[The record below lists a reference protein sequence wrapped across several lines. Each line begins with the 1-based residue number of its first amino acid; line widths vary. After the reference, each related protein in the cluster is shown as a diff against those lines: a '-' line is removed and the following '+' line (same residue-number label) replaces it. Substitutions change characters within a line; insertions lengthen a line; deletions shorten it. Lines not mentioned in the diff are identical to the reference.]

1 MVRELTLIY
10 PLKVLGSRKVRFGQ
24 YSNLFYFATV
34 NIFVIF
40 NNRNCV
46 NEFIMNSEEETVAKY
61 IMQNPINLS
70 TIEVAN
76 SCIQCFQFT
85 RKSNITVFQAMLY
98 MRIYRNCAPEESDGI
113 DGGDS
118 QVATALLVQMAYSLG
133 LNREPDKF
141 DVCNDEKVNH
151 LGRKMWSF

>member
-1 MVRELTLIY
+1 
-10 PLKVLGSRKVRFGQ
+10 
-24 YSNLFYFATV
+24 
-34 NIFVIF
+34 
-40 NNRNCV
+40 
-46 NEFIMNSEEETVAKY
+46 
-61 IMQNPINLS
+61 
-70 TIEVAN
+70 
-76 SCIQCFQFT
+76 
-85 RKSNITVFQAMLY
+85 MLY

>member
-1 MVRELTLIY
+1 M
-10 PLKVLGSRKVRFGQ
+10 SF
-24 YSNLFYFATV
+24 
-34 NIFVIF
+34 F

-141 DVCNDEKVNH
+141 DVCNDEK
-151 LGRKMWSF
+151 LTI